1 MRWRSFSRAAMRTM
15 EGGSRERGGSV
26 GEEKRREEVCGGG
39 KAREKEDGKRSE
51 SQIFKTEKEEE
62 IVFRMAL
69 RKFIYF
75 SQVPWWNRWL
85 GLAFGAARAGVAG
98 FFLGS
103 GCEARPRVMG
113 ERAETVRPM
122 WRGRRSFPSFAPLV
136 ACGDW

>member
-1 MRWRSFSRAAMRTM
+1 M
-15 EGGSRERGGSV
+15 EGGSRERGGRV

-85 GLAFGAARAGVAG
+85 GLAF
-98 FFLGS
+98 
-103 GCEARPRVMG
+103 
-113 ERAETVRPM
+113 VR
-122 WRGRRSFPSFAPLV
+122 RGRAWPDSSWARGVRRVRA
-136 ACGDW
+136 